1 MRLSQKSTAAFQY
14 QRPGRHV
21 RGLNFQECANSLDPH
36 SFCMR
41 FGGQAVHTITK
52 AMKNRADIYRN
63 IAAGVR
69 AKADNSSD
77 ERVRQAM
84 LMAAEVWERLATLA
98 EKLVP
103 PPLQIYTRQPH
114 T

>member
-1 MRLSQKSTAAFQY
+1 
-14 QRPGRHV
+14 
-21 RGLNFQECANSLDPH
+21 
-36 SFCMR
+36 MR

-98 EKLVP
+98 EKSVP
-103 PPLQIYTRQPH
+103 PPLQTYTRQPH

>member
-1 MRLSQKSTAAFQY
+1 MQL
-14 QRPGRHV
+14 
-21 RGLNFQECANSLDPH
+21 
-36 SFCMR
+36 
-41 FGGQAVHTITK
+41 GGQAAHTIKK
-52 AMKNRADIYRN
+52 AMKNRAELYRN

-69 AKADNSSD
+69 AKAEHSSD

-98 EKLVP
+98 EKPVP
-103 PPLQIYTRQPH
+103 PLLQTNTRQPH